1 MERVQEELLAQA
13 RQDLPTNLKHII
25 GLKIT
30 NKLKKKKKKIQCRV
44 ILVNSNLQ
52 SVRYKNFMN
61 NIAIVGK
68 LLDIP

>member
-30 NKLKKKKKKIQCRV
+30 NKLKKKKK
-44 ILVNSNLQ
+44 NSMQ
-52 SVRYKNFMN
+52 SYL
-61 NIAIVGK
+61 G
-68 LLDIP
+68 